1 MGIRSSPYNS
11 YELTYTTGTTPV
23 SQVGYGGFEPHL
35 HGATQL
41 PIRRYFDV
49 DIKNFALGI
58 NHGLPVIVNMI
69 TLSIA
74 CEALGL

>member
-1 MGIRSSPYNS
+1 M
-11 YELTYTTGTTPV
+11 
-23 SQVGYGGFEPHL
+23 

-41 PIRRYFDV
+41 PVRRYFDV
-49 DIKNFALGI
+49 DIKNFAPEI
-58 NHGLPVIVNMI
+58 NHGLPVIVNML